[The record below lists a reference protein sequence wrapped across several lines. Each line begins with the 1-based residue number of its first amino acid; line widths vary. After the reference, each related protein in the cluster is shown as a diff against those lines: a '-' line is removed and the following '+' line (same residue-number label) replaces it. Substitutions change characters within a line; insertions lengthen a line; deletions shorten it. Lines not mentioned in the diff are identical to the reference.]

1 MYFCVQIIALII
13 HFIKP
18 GKMKK
23 YYLMFLLFL
32 SAASLTA
39 QISIKGTVYS
49 KDSKETLPGVTVVVK
64 GTSQGTITDLDG
76 KFYLTADPAATLEFS
91 YVGYKTLDIP
101 VNGQTSFEVMMEIDT
116 KELDEVVV
124 VGYGVQK
131 KSDVTGALVSISGD
145 EMQETHQQGIESI
158 LQGRAAGVTVTSN
171 SGAPGKPEEI
181 NIRGI
186 SSINGSPPLWIVD
199 GVPTTGG
206 VNPQDIE
213 SIEILKDA
221 SATAIYGTDGANGV
235 ILVTTKKGKKGR
247 MRINYE
253 NRFAWGHLYKQLELT
268 TAKQWAKLRSEAY
281 QNAGLPV
288 PPALGEPY
296 GTGTNW
302 QEAVTRTAASMNHYL
317 SFSGGSDKL
326 SWFMSANYNDEQG
339 IVKKSD
345 YSALD
350 LRINTKAKLYKWLTV
365 GENISFSGDNWHPI
379 NEDDEWN
386 AIMVEAISIDP
397 ITPVQKED
405 GSWGGSV
412 YNTVNNPVA
421 HLDRTKTELKDYS
434 IGGNFFADVTFLKDF
449 VFTSRLGYYQSF
461 GNNYDWMPTFFVK
474 TGEENSQ
481 TSVSRDYYES
491 REWVFT
497 NYLTW
502 SRKFGKHDLKV
513 MAGMESEEN
522 YKEWFGVTATDLISE
537 KLNLIYIDNATGN
550 QDASAYGLASN
561 VKYASYFGRIN
572 YNLSDKYFL
581 TVNFR
586 RQGSSMFGP
595 DNRWGSFPSASA
607 GWRIDRENF
616 MKNIDLVTNLKLR
629 LGYGISGNDHA
640 LQPYS
645 YYATSET
652 GQRYVFGNKI
662 VDGVAFP
669 RIPNGEL
676 HWEQKSSLNLGVDL
690 AMWDDRFTF
699 TGDFFINKTD
709 QMLYDPDLPGHVGTQ
724 LMPFT
729 NVAAMKNTGIE
740 LVVGYRNTTKS
751 KFKYD
756 FKLNFSH
763 IKNEVVDLG
772 SASYIPAVPFMQ
784 LGYISRT
791 EVGHPMASFYGYLT
805 DGLFQTQQEVDD
817 YVKPDGTPIQP
828 NAAPGDIRYKADEN
842 GNLITDFIGSP
853 LPDFTAGLN
862 MKFNYKGFSL
872 LMFFYGVY
880 GNEIFNATR
889 FFNLNSSVR
898 YNVEASLMNRWMMEG
913 DTDDPNMA
921 RLNINDANN
930 SLRSD
935 RFIEDG
941 SYLRL
946 KNLQL
951 EYALPSKIFNNIDIS
966 SLKVFAGCTNAFTLT
981 RYSGFDPE
989 IGLGYDN
996 NPLDRGIDR
1005 ARYPS
1010 PRTFYVGLN
1019 LLF

>member
-1 MYFCVQIIALII
+1 
-13 HFIKP
+13 
-18 GKMKK
+18 MKK
-23 YYLMFLLFL
+23 YYIMFLLFL
-32 SAASLTA
+32 SVTTLMGQTA
-39 QISIKGTVYS
+39 IQGTVYS

-76 KFYLTADPAATLEFS
+76 KFNLKADPEATLEFS
-91 YVGYKTLDIP
+91 YVGYKTIDIP
-101 VNGQTSFEVMMEIDT
+101 LNGRTSLDVMMEIDT

-145 EMQETHQQGIESI
+145 EMQETHQQNIESI
-158 LQGRAAGVTVTSN
+158 LQGRAAGVTVTTN
-171 SGAPGKPEEI
+171 SGAPGKPAEI

-186 SSINGSPPLWIVD
+186 SSINGSPPLWVVD

-221 SATAIYGTDGANGV
+221 SSTAIYGTDGANGV
-235 ILVTTKKGKKGR
+235 ILVTTKSGKKGK

-253 NRFAWGHLYKQLELT
+253 NRFSWGHIYRQLDLT

-281 QNAGLPV
+281 SNAGLPV
-288 PPALGEPY
+288 PPPLEDPNQY
-296 GTGTNW
+296 GVGTNW

-326 SWFMSANYNDEQG
+326 TWFMSANYNDQQG

-345 YSALD
+345 FSTLD
-350 LRINTKAKLYKWLTV
+350 LRLNTSAKVFDWITV
-365 GENISFSGDNWHPI
+365 GENFSFNGSTNHPI

-397 ITPVQKED
+397 ITPVTNAD
-405 GSWGGSV
+405 GSWGGSK

-421 HLDRTKTELKDYS
+421 HLDRTKDEIKDYS
-434 IGGNFFADVTFLKDF
+434 VGGNFFADVTFLKDF

-481 TSVSRDYYES
+481 TSVSRDYFEN

-502 SRKFGKHDLKV
+502 SRNFGQHDFKV
-513 MAGMESEEN
+513 MAGMEAREK
-522 YKEWFGVTATDLISE
+522 YQEWFGVTATDLIAE
-537 KLNLIYIDNATGN
+537 QWNLIFIDNATGN
-550 QDASAYGLASN
+550 QDASSYGLASN
-561 VKYASYFGRIN
+561 IRYASYFGRLN
-572 YNLSDKYFL
+572 YNLAQKYFL

-616 MKNIDLVTNLKLR
+616 MKNVDLVTNLKLR
-629 LGYGISGNDHA
+629 LGYGISGNDQA
-640 LQPYS
+640 LEPYS
-645 YYATSET
+645 YYATSAT

-669 RIPNGEL
+669 RIPNSEL
-676 HWEQKSSLNLGVDL
+676 HWEQKSALNIGVDL
-690 AMWDDRFTF
+690 SMWDDRFSF

-724 LMPFT
+724 EMPFT
-729 NVAAMKNTGIE
+729 NVASMKNTGVEFMI
-740 LVVGYRNTTKS
+740 GYRNTTKS

-756 FKLNFSH
+756 FKLNMSH
-763 IKNEVVDLG
+763 IKNEVTGLG
-772 SASYIPAVPFMQ
+772 SANYIPAVPFMQ

-805 DGLFQTQQEVDD
+805 DGLFQTQEEVDA

-853 LPDFTAGLN
+853 FPDFTAGLN
-862 MKFNYKGFSL
+862 MKFDYKGFSL
-872 LMFFYGVY
+872 IMFFYGVY

-889 FFNLNSSVR
+889 FFNMNSSMR
-898 YNVEASLMNRWMMEG
+898 YNVEASMMDRWLLAG
-913 DTDDPNMA
+913 DTDDPNLA
-921 RLNINDANN
+921 RLNIKDANN
-930 SLRSD
+930 GLRSD

-946 KNLQL
+946 KNIQL
-951 EYALPSKIFNNIDIS
+951 EYTIPSKIFNKIDIS
-966 SLKVFAGCTNAFTLT
+966 SLKVFVGSTNTFTLT
-981 RYSGFDPE
+981 KYSGFDPE
-989 IGLGYDN
+989 IGLGYGN